1 MRLDIFL
8 NQKYPEYSRS
18 KLSDFIK
25 RGFVTVNDKVIT
37 KPGYIVHDLDEILL
51 VKDDIFVSRAGEKI
65 NYAFD
70 LFDMDLRDLYV
81 VDVGAST
88 GGFTQS
94 AILRGAAH
102 VFAYELGKD
111 QMVLELKQDPRV
123 TSYEGTN
130 ILDVLL
136 PNHDLAMVDVSFTSV
151 IPILNHLSQ
160 FSKEIIFLLKP
171 QYEVDPSLLKNG
183 ILKEPKVVSRLIDKI
198 YQTIRTLGYE
208 VKGFTM
214 SPVKGKEGNQEYIF
228 YMTRG
233 SNA

>member
-37 KPGYIVHDLDEILL
+37 KPGFIITDSDVIKL

-70 LFDMDLRDLYV
+70 LFNMDLSGLTI

-94 AILRGAAH
+94 ALLHGAAH
-102 VFAYELGKD
+102 VFAYELGIN
-111 QMVLELKQDPRV
+111 QMVADLINDERV
-123 TSYEGTN
+123 SSFEGTN
-130 ILDVLL
+130 ILDVIL
-136 PNHDLAMVDVSFTSV
+136 PKHDLAMIDVSFTSV

-160 FSKEIIFLLKP
+160 YSNEIIFLLKP
-171 QYEVDPSLLKNG
+171 QYEVDPSILKNG

-233 SNA
+233 NNA